1 MDIFPTLIEIAK
13 LDPTSINAVNDG
25 ISIAHVFDSE
35 PARRNRPIGF
45 RASGG
50 IAWLDNDYKLM
61 RNYTSDTPDA
71 YELYNL
77 IGDPQEQQNLIE
89 QQTEIATRMRSELDA
104 WNRSVDASTTGADY
118 PEGKVLPSGRKPK
131 ETTE

>member
-13 LDPTSINAVNDG
+13 LDPESINAIGDG

-35 PARRNRPIGF
+35 PARRDRPIGF

-50 IAWLDNDYKLM
+50 LAWLDNDYKLM

-89 QQTEIATRMRSELDA
+89 QQPEIATRMRSELDA
-104 WNRSVDASTTGADY
+104 WSRSVDASSTGADY
-118 PEGKVLPSGRKPK
+118 PEGRVLPSGREAK
-131 ETTE
+131 